1 MSSSIAKTKKKIRLS
16 YCIPEGI
23 LVDVRERM
31 VSEGY
36 DLKGKSKWI
45 SEAVHELLATDN
57 FSDLVNINEQM
68 QNFHKLDSISIEQE
82 LKSKLDNAIIE
93 IRRNFPSIEGVQS
106 KILRTA
112 IVQRLLRLKF
122 SH

>member
-1 MSSSIAKTKKKIRLS
+1 MSSIAKTNKKVRLS

-23 LVDVRERM
+23 LIDIRERM
-31 VSEGY
+31 ASEGY

-45 SEAVHELLATDN
+45 SEAVYELLATDN
-57 FSDLVNINEQM
+57 FSELVNINEQM
-68 QNFHKLDSISIEQE
+68 QNFGKLDSISIDQA
-82 LKSKLDNAIIE
+82 LKTKLDNAIIE

-112 IVQRLLRLKF
+112 IVQRLLR
-122 SH
+122 

>member
-1 MSSSIAKTKKKIRLS
+1 MSSIAKTKKKVRLS
-16 YCIPEGI
+16 YCIPEGVLI
-23 LVDVRERM
+23 DIRERM

-45 SEAVHELLATDN
+45 SEAVNELLATDN
-57 FSDLVNINEQM
+57 FSELVNINDQM
-68 QNFHKLDSISIEQE
+68 QNFGKLDSISIDQE
-82 LKSKLDNAIIE
+82 LKTKLDNAIIE

-112 IVQRLLRLKF
+112 IVQRLLR
-122 SH
+122 